1 MKKKIIIISG
11 EPNSINPEIIYKSW
25 RKLNKT
31 IKRKIYIISNYRLLN
46 DQFKSLKYK
55 IKLKKVNSI
64 KKNENDDILK
74 IINVDLNYKKLS
86 SIKKREITAY
96 LNKSLT
102 LAHELAL
109 KNNILGIINCPINKI
124 HLKKFTGATE
134 FFAKKCLIDN
144 NSEVMLIK
152 SKKLAVTPI
161 TTHIDIKNV
170 AKSVNKDLIINKI
183 KTINKWYK
191 SFLGFKP
198 KVAILGLNPH
208 NAELRKNSEEVKLI
222 IPAVK
227 KLKKLSFKLNGP
239 IPADTLFIN
248 DFKKYD
254 VIVGMFHDQVIT
266 PLKTL
271 FKFEAINITLG
282 LKYLRLS
289 PDHGVAT
296 DIIGKKKANP
306 QSLINC
312 IKFINKYGR

>member
-64 KKNENDDILK
+64 EKNENDDILK
-74 IINVDLNYKKLS
+74 IVNVDLNYKKLS
-86 SIKKREITAY
+86 SIKKREITTY

-102 LAHELAL
+102 LAHDLAL

-161 TTHIDIKNV
+161 TTHIDIKKV
-170 AKSVNKDLIINKI
+170 SRSINKDLIINKI
-183 KTINKWYK
+183 KTIDNWYK

-198 KVAILGLNPH
+198 KIAILGLNPH
-208 NAELRKNSEEVKLI
+208 NAELRKNSEEIKLI
-222 IPAVK
+222 IPAIK
-227 KLKKLSFKLNGP
+227 KLKKLSFKLRGP

-296 DIIGKKKANP
+296 DIIGKNKANP

-312 IKFINKYGR
+312 IKFINKYGK

>member
-64 KKNENDDILK
+64 EKNENDDILK
-74 IINVDLNYKKLS
+74 IVNVDLNYKKLS
-86 SIKKREITAY
+86 SIKKREITTY

-102 LAHELAL
+102 LAHDLAL

-161 TTHIDIKNV
+161 TTHIDIKKV
-170 AKSVNKDLIINKI
+170 SRSINKDLIINKI
-183 KTINKWYK
+183 KTIDNWYNL
-191 SFLGFKP
+191 F
-198 KVAILGLNPH
+198 GLNQ
-208 NAELRKNSEEVKLI
+208 K
-222 IPAVK
+222 
-227 KLKKLSFKLNGP
+227 
-239 IPADTLFIN
+239 
-248 DFKKYD
+248 
-254 VIVGMFHDQVIT
+254 
-266 PLKTL
+266 
-271 FKFEAINITLG
+271 
-282 LKYLRLS
+282 
-289 PDHGVAT
+289 
-296 DIIGKKKANP
+296 
-306 QSLINC
+306 
-312 IKFINKYGR
+312 